1 MLLPVLDSKLTIGL
15 NNGLQTGEKIILLS
29 DSADYP
35 ENIDPHKPYYV
46 ISLSTLQTADPKI
59 QLASTKTDAD
69 NNNFI
74 TFLWRQ

>member
-1 MLLPVLDSKLTIGL
+1 MDYKLVR
-15 NNGLQTGEKIILLS
+15 EIILLS

-35 ENIDPHKPYYV
+35 ENIEPHKPYYV
-46 ISLSTLQTADPKI
+46 ISLAIYVTRRYDKI

-74 TFLWRQ
+74 TFYGGSRS